1 MADEIRTASREDIP
15 ALTEIYNY
23 YVHNTPITFDMAA
36 KTIAER
42 TQWFDQFG
50 EMGRH
55 QLLVALE
62 AGVVVGYVCS
72 HQFRTKDAYET
83 SIETTIYLSPQ
94 ATGGGLGGRLYEAL
108 FTRLREE
115 DVHKAFAGIT
125 LPNEASIKLHERQEF
140 TYLGTF
146 TEVGRK
152 FDRYWDVAW
161 YQKDLSQ

>member
-1 MADEIRTASREDIP
+1 M
-15 ALTEIYNY
+15 
-23 YVHNTPITFDMAA
+23 
-36 KTIAER
+36 
-42 TQWFDQFG
+42 
-50 EMGRH
+50 
-55 QLLVALE
+55 
-62 AGVVVGYVCS
+62 
-72 HQFRTKDAYET
+72 
-83 SIETTIYLSPQ
+83 
-94 ATGGGLGGRLYEAL
+94 LYEAL